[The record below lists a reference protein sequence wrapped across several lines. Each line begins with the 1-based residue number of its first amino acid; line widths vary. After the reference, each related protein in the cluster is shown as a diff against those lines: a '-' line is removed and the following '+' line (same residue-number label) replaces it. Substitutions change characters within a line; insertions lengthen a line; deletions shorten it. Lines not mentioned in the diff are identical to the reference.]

1 MSDDDVNDSTLLDA
15 KTYSIYDKT
24 VQDSVR
30 NIVFIVPGTLFL
42 YWLAGMW
49 LLGAKILFY
58 LFAAMTAFT
67 VLSLL
72 YKTLGLLLLIFS
84 PYAKA
89 IAPDWMKHGKG
100 WLVGATVMRWIEA
113 VIGSGAIWFLYTHIW
128 KH

>member
-58 LFAAMTAFT
+58 LFAAID
-67 VLSLL
+67 V
-72 YKTLGLLLLIFS
+72 S
-84 PYAKA
+84 P
-89 IAPDWMKHGKG
+89 
-100 WLVGATVMRWIEA
+100 
-113 VIGSGAIWFLYTHIW
+113 
-128 KH
+128 